1 MPDIGFDV
9 ERVARNL
16 SGQWIDGLIV
26 VTLVFSLITGFFR
39 GFVREM
45 TALAAFAAGLWL
57 FSQYGPWLAKWL
69 ERYINQ
75 PVGRW
80 MGAGALVLLGA
91 FVVGELV
98 GALLGR
104 LVRTPALRTLDRV
117 LGGLLG
123 VVRGSL
129 IVVLLVLLAGVTP
142 LPRMA
147 MFREA
152 RLLPPFLRGA
162 ELVIQHLPPQLSKH
176 FHYD

>member
-1 MPDIGFDV
+1 MQGT
-9 ERVARNL
+9 L

-26 VTLVFSLITGFFR
+26 VTLVFSLVTGFFR
-39 GFVREM
+39 GFVRET

-57 FSQYGPWLAKWL
+57 FTQFGPWLAQWL
-69 ERYINQ
+69 ARYMTQ

-80 MGAGALVLLGA
+80 MGAGALVLLVA
-91 FVVGELV
+91 FVAGEV
-98 GALLGR
+98 AGSLLGR
-104 LVRTPALRTLDRV
+104 LLRTPSLQTLDRV

-129 IVVLLVLLAGVTP
+129 IVVLLVLLAGLTP

-147 MFREA
+147 MFQEA
-152 RLLPPFLRGA
+152 RLLPPFLHGA
-162 ELVIQHLPPQLSKH
+162 DLVIQHLPPQLSNH

>member
-1 MPDIGFDV
+1 MQGT
-9 ERVARNL
+9 L

-26 VTLVFSLITGFFR
+26 VTLVFSLVTGFFR
-39 GFVREM
+39 GFVRET

-57 FSQYGPWLAKWL
+57 FAQFGPWLAQWL
-69 ERYINQ
+69 ARYMTQ

-80 MGAGALVLLGA
+80 MGAGALVLLVA
-91 FVVGELV
+91 FVAGEV
-98 GALLGR
+98 AGSLLGR
-104 LVRTPALRTLDRV
+104 LLRTPSLQTLDRV

-129 IVVLLVLLAGVTP
+129 IVVLLVLLAGLTP

-147 MFREA
+147 MFQEA
-152 RLLPPFLRGA
+152 RLLPPFLHGA
-162 ELVIQHLPPQLSKH
+162 DLVIQHLPPQLSNH

>member
-1 MPDIGFDV
+1 MQGT
-9 ERVARNL
+9 L

-26 VTLVFSLITGFFR
+26 VTLVFSLVTGFFR
-39 GFVREM
+39 GFVRET

-57 FSQYGPWLAKWL
+57 FTQFGPWLAQWL
-69 ERYINQ
+69 ARYMTQ

-80 MGAGALVLLGA
+80 MAAGALVLLVA
-91 FVVGELV
+91 FVAGEV
-98 GALLGR
+98 AGSLLGR
-104 LVRTPALRTLDRV
+104 LLRTPSLQTLDRV

-129 IVVLLVLLAGVTP
+129 IVVLLVLLAGLTP

-147 MFREA
+147 MFQEA
-152 RLLPPFLRGA
+152 RLLPPFLHGA
-162 ELVIQHLPPQLSKH
+162 DLVIQHLPPQLSKH